1 MCRNLVLNIME
12 LRKSDFST
20 EIDSLWNQVSLVEN
34 TVDIRLDSVVN
45 YLKSLGILVLP
56 SDKFLHIIR
65 IYMVYGLLI
74 RLFKLNKN
82 KQCSYILGNYI
93 CTFFFYIIYSVS

>member
-1 MCRNLVLNIME
+1 MCRNLVLNIIE

-20 EIDSLWNQVSLVEN
+20 EIDSLWNQVSLLEN

-56 SDKFLHIIR
+56 
-65 IYMVYGLLI
+65 
-74 RLFKLNKN
+74 
-82 KQCSYILGNYI
+82 
-93 CTFFFYIIYSVS
+93 